1 MERARQ
7 ILAATLV
14 AYVIFPLFMPLQEK
28 SIDDVKSWGLKG
40 PGKSL
45 PIPVMGV
52 YAFSGWNPAVTLD
65 FSYAYGYDK
74 ERSTCWLDFDPNSLT
89 VASSATPA
97 DFEAH
102 PAFKSTT
109 AVPARL
115 PGWFIAKQFALLRYR
130 VQFKFESD
138 NVATIRTC
146 IAGCWSPLSWAYNK
160 ALGET
165 LERRRDGVWA
175 RENYVSLA
183 NRTRLSG
190 YDLLPVLLP
199 GGKVNGRGLKFAKA
213 KLAAVGATLKGG
225 IVKSER

>member
-28 SIDDVKSWGLKG
+28 SMHDVKSWGLKG
-40 PGKSL
+40 PGKGL

-52 YAFSGWNPAVTLD
+52 YAFSGLNPAVTLD
-65 FSYAYGYDK
+65 MSYAYDFDK
-74 ERSTCWLDFDPNSLT
+74 EKSTFWIDFDPDSLT
-89 VASSATPA
+89 VAGSASSA
-97 DFEAH
+97 DFEAF
-102 PAFKSTT
+102 PQFKSTT

-115 PGWFIAKQFALLRYR
+115 PGWYIVKQFALLRYR
-130 VQFKFESD
+130 VQFKFESK
-138 NVATIRTC
+138 NVATIRSC

-165 LERRRDGVWA
+165 LERRRGGVWA

-190 YDLLPVLLP
+190 YELLPVLLP
-199 GGKVNGRGLKFAKA
+199 GGKVNRRGLNFAKA

-225 IVKSER
+225 LVKK